1 MNVIK
6 IASGSKYVLQFDHKM
21 SEEERGAITKSLA
34 DWWKSNNP
42 FLLIGSNIK
51 LVKVDKEDNDGNNL
65 G

>member
-6 IASGSKYVLQFDHKM
+6 IAPGSKYVLQFDHDVGN
-21 SEEERGAITKSLA
+21 SELEYTTKALQE
-34 DWWKSNNP
+34 WWKSNHP
-42 FLLIGSNIK
+42 FLCIGSNIK